1 MKIRRIS
8 VIVKGVVQGV
18 YFRYFTREAAVKT
31 GVSGWVCNLPNGDVQ
46 IEAQA
51 DEDKLELFLKYVRK
65 GPELSHVEST
75 DVNDLPVLENEDGFV
90 IRYQ

>member
-1 MKIRRIS
+1 MEIRRIS
-8 VIVKGVVQGV
+8 VIVKGLVQGV

-31 GVSGWVCNLPNGDVQ
+31 GVSGWVRNLPNGDVQ

-65 GPELSHVEST
+65 GPELSRVENT
-75 DVNDLPVLENEDGFV
+75 EVTDLPVLENEDGFV
-90 IRYQ
+90 IRY